1 MNEKDLGKNLLH
13 LDAVTL
19 TTVPDARQQTWN
31 ILARD
36 RRRVRL
42 WTALTVLAWLLAATL
57 VFGGLFGY
65 AIIFPKQGELMDA
78 LQEDLFTPAQRE
90 QIQLKLLMGFQ
101 KGTLL
106 IAFSVAVLSLFA
118 LCTVFLILATRRATL
133 RQVNASLIEISEQL
147 KQLRLSPSPTPPAS
161 AGPAG

>member
-1 MNEKDLGKNLLH
+1 MTEKDLGKKLLD

-19 TTVPDARQQTWN
+19 TPVQDARQQTWN

-42 WTALTVLAWLLAATL
+42 WTIASILVWLLAALL

-65 AIIFPKQGELMDA
+65 AIIFPEQAKAILEFQRQKEMTPEQRQD
-78 LQEDLFTPAQRE
+78 LQFM
-90 QIQLKLLMGFQ
+90 LLAGFQ

-106 IAFSVAVLSLFA
+106 IAFSVAVLALFA
-118 LCTVFLILATRRATL
+118 LCSVFLILASRRATL
-133 RQVNASLIEISEQL
+133 RQVNASLVEISEQL
-147 KQLRLSPSPTPPAS
+147 KQLRGPTTPPTSGSTAT
-161 AGPAG
+161 